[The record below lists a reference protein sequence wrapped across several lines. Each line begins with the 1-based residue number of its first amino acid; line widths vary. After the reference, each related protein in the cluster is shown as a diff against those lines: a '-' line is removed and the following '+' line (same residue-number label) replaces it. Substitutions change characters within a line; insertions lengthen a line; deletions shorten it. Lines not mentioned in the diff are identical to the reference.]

1 MSFLAYLW
9 GIRLFTFSALLAW
22 LGVIILLDPE
32 QTGIVGIIIFFVSL
46 LALLTGGFT
55 LLVTWIYRK
64 GLGDRE
70 VRHHL
75 SGAFR
80 QASLLALY
88 VLFIVFFQYARILIW
103 WDALL
108 LFVAVLLV
116 ELSLRCFSDHTD
128 K

>member
-22 LGVIILLDPE
+22 LGVIILLNPE
-32 QTGIVGIIIFFVSL
+32 QTGTVGIIIFFVSL
-46 LALLTGGFT
+46 LALLTGSFT
-55 LLVTWIYRK
+55 LLVTWVYRK
-64 GLGDRE
+64 GLGDKE
-70 VRHHL
+70 VGHHL
-75 SGAFR
+75 GGAFR

-88 VLFIVFFQYARILIW
+88 VLLIVFFQYAQILIW

-108 LFVAVLLV
+108 LFGAVLLV
-116 ELSLRCFSDHTD
+116 ELSLRRFSNHTD